1 MAWMNGRNQMTMKA
15 NNRQVNGVT
24 IVDLSGR
31 IVLGE
36 DTALLRNTIRDLMAR
51 GEKNFLLNLGEVPYI
66 DSSGLG
72 ELMGAFISV
81 RKEGGDMKLLK
92 LTRRVHDLLQIVK
105 LETVFQVFDDE
116 AAAIRSFSRA
126 A

>member
-1 MAWMNGRNQMTMKA
+1 MTMKA